1 MLATPL
7 CAGDGILVML
17 TGFDAL
23 DASPVSVGWP
33 FIKSCLCSPGSG
45 PALAVPAEVTAA
57 LMAHCSVADA
67 NPFLQSVHRCMTSR
81 LLQLPDKHSVTALL
95 NTWAQSIHQACL
107 SAA

>member
-1 MLATPL
+1 MGSLPRRAPR
-7 CAGDGILVML
+7 
-17 TGFDAL
+17 
-23 DASPVSVGWP
+23 ASPGGCCLAGLSTH
-33 FIKSCLCSPGSG
+33 SCC
-45 PALAVPAEVTAA
+45 
-57 LMAHCSVADA
+57 CVADA

>member
-1 MLATPL
+1 M
-7 CAGDGILVML
+7 GR
-17 TGFDAL
+17 AL
-23 DASPVSVGWP
+23 SV
-33 FIKSCLCSPGSG
+33 
-45 PALAVPAEVTAA
+45 VPAVLAEGAA
-57 LMAHCSVADA
+57 LKAHCSVADA

>member
-1 MLATPL
+1 MPQTPAL
-7 CAGDGILVML
+7 CLWGNLFIELPYG
-17 TGFDAL
+17 
-23 DASPVSVGWP
+23 PVS
-33 FIKSCLCSPGSG
+33 SP
-45 PALAVPAEVTAA
+45 AA